1 MKGFYLLFLLFI
13 YSVEI
18 YAQPPNYWSMGS
30 NTESSILAGAV
41 VGGGSGITS
50 IYYNPA
56 GISELTDNKISLDAS
71 LFHFNLTNYKKPFSS
86 QDAIDYLDYQVQP
99 RFFSFVH
106 HPKIYPKLSLQY
118 AVFGKG
124 RALTKLYDSGKY
136 KIKEAGTNEDKILVA
151 NFNYENRYS
160 DTWFGFGASY
170 QVNDNLAIG
179 MSLLLSAKT
188 FLYYEDVSIDLFSS
202 LDTAQSQTV
211 SKYVYID
218 RQDLYVFSGIAKFG
232 LTYHTGSW
240 SLGLNI
246 STPSLRFYGDGF
258 HRRDVSMINVNTD
271 AGLQPDFVK
280 KETNYHLVSN
290 FKEPLAIAFGVVKE
304 NTDKNLKLYFSTEY
318 FFAIDDY
325 KVIDNSRI
333 ANIYTDEYS
342 PGSDFLSY
350 IYGGDHVLNV
360 AIGLKKIIKPNLAYM
375 LGFKTN
381 FSSYNTHSYD
391 TPMGKAQYV
400 RGYSNL
406 FHLTTGVKFDYKKTN
421 VLIGVEYTFGLK
433 RDLYQFRNFEYSS
446 LYDTHNYYAMQ
457 SYPKPEMHYIYN
469 GIGFY
474 FGLGFNF

>member
-1 MKGFYLLFLLFI
+1 MRGFYLLFLLFI
-13 YSVEI
+13 YSVDV
-18 YAQPPNYWSMGS
+18 YAQPLNYWSMGS

-71 LFHFNLTNYKKPFSS
+71 LFHFNSTNYKKPFSS

-99 RFFSFVH
+99 RFFSYVH
-106 HPKIYPKLSLQY
+106 HPESYPNLSLQY

-136 KIKEAGTNEDKILVA
+136 KVKEAGTNEDKILVA

-160 DTWFGFGASY
+160 DTWSGIGASY
-170 QVNDNLAIG
+170 QVNDKLAIG
-179 MSLLLSAKT
+179 MSILTSVKSL
-188 FLYYEDVSIDLFSS
+188 LYYEDISIDLISA
-202 LDTAQSQTV
+202 DTAQNSSV

-218 RQDLYVFSGIAKFG
+218 RQDLYVLSAIAKFG
-232 LTYHTGSW
+232 ITYHTGLW
-240 SLGLNI
+240 SFGINI
-246 STPSLRFYGDGF
+246 STPSLRIYGDGF
-258 HRRDVSMINVNTD
+258 HRRDVSMINVNTED
-271 AGLQPDFVK
+271 GLQPDFVK

-290 FKEPLAIAFGVVKE
+290 FKEPLAIAFGVVRE
-304 NTDKNLKLYFSTEY
+304 NVAKNLKLYISAEY

-325 KVIDNSRI
+325 KAIDNSRI
-333 ANIYTDEYS
+333 ASIYTDEYS
-342 PGSDFLSY
+342 PGSDFLTY
-350 IYGGDHVLNV
+350 IYGGDHVLNA
-360 AIGLKKIIKPNLAYM
+360 AIGLKKIINQNLAYM

-381 FSSYNTHSYD
+381 FSSYNTHAYD
-391 TPMGKAQYV
+391 GTESTTQYV

-406 FHLTTGVKFDYKKTN
+406 YHLTTGIQFDYKKTN
-421 VLIGVEYTFGLK
+421 VLLGVEYTFGMK

-457 SYPKPEMHYIYN
+457 SYPEPVMQYVYN
-469 GIGFY
+469 GVGFY